1 MIALWVDIMRFLPEL
16 LMAILV
22 LVVGWII
29 GGVVSGVV
37 RKGFKVLRLDDALDK
52 AGVDSL
58 SQKAGYDFKPGH
70 FVGALAKWFVII
82 AFALVAFD
90 ILNLGSVTIF
100 VREVILGYLPNVFA
114 AVLILF
120 ASVLIANVAS
130 KTLAA
135 ALRTGGGS
143 RPDFFGKIAYYLV
156 IAFGILA
163 VMNQLQIADEL
174 VQTLFTGIVFALSL
188 GIGLAFGLGGK
199 ETAARYLE
207 DLTRK

>member
-1 MIALWVDIMRFLPEL
+1 M
-16 LMAILV
+16 
-22 LVVGWII
+22 
-29 GGVVSGVV
+29 
-37 RKGFKVLRLDDALDK
+37 
-52 AGVDSL
+52 

-135 ALRTGGGS
+135 ALRTGVVAGLIS
-143 RPDFFGKIAYYLV
+143 
-156 IAFGILA
+156 LA
-163 VMNQLQIADEL
+163 RL
-174 VQTLFTGIVFALSL
+174 
-188 GIGLAFGLGGK
+188 
-199 ETAARYLE
+199 
-207 DLTRK
+207 LTI